1 LQRHTQGKFDSI
13 LEMLDGERIDRVDEF
28 NGTRFQVGALH
39 GYPIVVFMTGTGLT
53 KAAMTTQRA
62 LYHYPAK

>member
-1 LQRHTQGKFDSI
+1 
-13 LEMLDGERIDRVDEF
+13 MLDGERIDRVDEF

-62 LYHYPAK
+62 LNHYPAK